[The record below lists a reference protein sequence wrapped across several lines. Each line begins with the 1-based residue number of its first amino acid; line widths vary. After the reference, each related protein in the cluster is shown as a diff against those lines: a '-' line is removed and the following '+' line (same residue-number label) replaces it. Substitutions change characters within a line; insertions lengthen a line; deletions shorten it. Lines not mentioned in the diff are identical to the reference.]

1 MTNKITNIYPKLILI
16 LLVVILMSV
25 TIFAQDK
32 SGNNKILEKL
42 FAKAKS
48 ENWQKLKQEERIPL
62 IAKSFLGIKYTA
74 GTLENPEKEICLV
87 NLEGLDC
94 FTFVEAVIN
103 INRLI
108 IDKRYNSDSL
118 YDYVQQTR
126 YRTGA
131 DLNNLKYTDRL
142 HYTSEWL
149 LQNGTSQNEK
159 NSLFKDISKELGG
172 EKFKFNL
179 GFMSQNPKFYP
190 ALVKYPEYVPVI
202 EKTEKYL
209 NSKEFYYIPK
219 DKVKS
224 IESKLK
230 SGDIILIATSKKGLD
245 YSHLGFAYRETD
257 GTMRLLH
264 ASTKQKEVIID
275 KTISEYLANNSSAIG
290 ISVLRME

>member
-16 LLVVILMSV
+16 LLIASLASA
-25 TIFAQDK
+25 TFIAQDK
-32 SGNNKILEKL
+32 SGNNKILSKL
-42 FAKAKS
+42 VAKAKS
-48 ENWQKLKQEERIPL
+48 EKWQKLKQEERIPL

-74 GTLENPEKEICLV
+74 GTLENPEKEVCLV

-108 IDKRYNSDSL
+108 IDQRYNSDSL

-149 LQNGTSQNEK
+149 IQNEK
-159 NSLFKDISKELGG
+159 SNLFNDITKELGG
-172 EKFKFNL
+172 EKIKFNL

-190 ALVKYPEYVPVI
+190 ALVKYPEYIPII
-202 EKTEKYL
+202 EKTEKFL

-219 DKVKS
+219 DKMKS

-257 GTMRLLH
+257 GTIRLLH

-275 KTISEYLANNSSAIG
+275 KTISEYLANNTSATG

>member
-1 MTNKITNIYPKLILI
+1 MKSKITISIILTIILTSLIVLAQYKHKNNQILDKLY
-16 LLVVILMSV
+16 SK
-25 TIFAQDK
+25 TK
-32 SGNNKILEKL
+32 T
-42 FAKAKS
+42 

-62 IAKSFLGIKYTA
+62 IAKSFLGTKYTA

-108 IDKRYNSDSL
+108 IDHKFNSDSL
-118 YDYVQQTR
+118 YNYVMQTR
-126 YRTGA
+126 YRVGA

-149 LQNGTSQNEK
+149 LQNQKLG
-159 NSLFKDISKELGG
+159 LFKDITKELGG
-172 EKFKFNL
+172 EKIKFNL

-190 ALVKYPEYVPVI
+190 ALVKYPEYIPVI
-202 EKTEKYL
+202 EKTEKYI
-209 NSKEFYYIPK
+209 NSKEFYYITK

-275 KTISEYLANNSSAIG
+275 KSISEYLANNSSAIG
-290 ISVLRME
+290 ISILRME

>member
-1 MTNKITNIYPKLILI
+1 MKYPIKISLLISIII
-16 LLVVILMSV
+16 LSLFAFLRVYANSDNHNQIL
-25 TIFAQDK
+25 D
-32 SGNNKILEKL
+32 KL
-42 FAKAKS
+42 FANAKS
-48 ENWQKLKQEERIPL
+48 ENWHNLKNEERIPL
-62 IAKSFLGIKYTA
+62 IAKSFLGTKYIA
-74 GTLENPEKEICLV
+74 GTLENPEKELCLV
-87 NLEGLDC
+87 NLQGLDC

-108 IDKRYNSDSL
+108 KDKKFKSDNL
-118 YDYVQQTR
+118 FDYVQQTR
-126 YRTGA
+126 YRIGS
-131 DLNNLKYTDRL
+131 DQNNLKYTDRL

-149 LQNGTSQNEK
+149 LHNQKLGI
-159 NSLFKDISKELGG
+159 FKDITKELGG
-172 EKFKFNL
+172 EKIKFNL

-190 ALVKYPEYVPVI
+190 ALVKYQDYITII

-245 YSHLGFAYRETD
+245 YSHLGFAYQEKD

-275 KTISEYLANNSSAIG
+275 KTISEYLANNSSASG
-290 ISVLRME
+290 ISVLRVE

>member
-16 LLVVILMSV
+16 LLIASLASA
-25 TIFAQDK
+25 TFIAQDK
-32 SGNNKILEKL
+32 SGNNKILSKL
-42 FAKAKS
+42 VAKAKS
-48 ENWQKLKQEERIPL
+48 EKWQKLKQEERIPL

-74 GTLENPEKEICLV
+74 GTLENPEKEVCLV

-108 IDKRYNSDSL
+108 IDQRYNSDSL

-149 LQNGTSQNEK
+149 IQNEK
-159 NSLFKDISKELGG
+159 SNLFNDITKELGG
-172 EKFKFNL
+172 EKIKFNL

-190 ALVKYPEYVPVI
+190 ALVKYPEYIPII
-202 EKTEKYL
+202 EKTEKYI

-224 IESKLK
+224 IENKLK

-275 KTISEYLANNSSAIG
+275 KTISEYLAQNTSATG
-290 ISVLRME
+290 INVLRME

>member
-1 MTNKITNIYPKLILI
+1 MKSKITISIIFTIILTSLIVIAQITNKNNQIL
-16 LLVVILMSV
+16 
-25 TIFAQDK
+25 D
-32 SGNNKILEKL
+32 KL
-42 FAKAKS
+42 FSNAKT
-48 ENWQKLKQEERIPL
+48 ENWQKLKQEELIPL
-62 IAKSFLGIKYTA
+62 IAKSFLGTKYTA

-108 IDKRYNSDSL
+108 LDQKFNADSL
-118 YDYVQQTR
+118 YDYVMQTR
-126 YRTGA
+126 YRVGA

-142 HYTSEWL
+142 HYTCEWL
-149 LQNGTSQNEK
+149 LQNQKLG
-159 NSLFKDISKELGG
+159 LFKDITKELGG
-172 EKFKFNL
+172 EKIKFNL

-190 ALVKYPEYVPVI
+190 ALVKYPEYIPII
-202 EKTEKYL
+202 EKTEKYI
-209 NSKEFYYIPK
+209 NSKEFYYISK
-219 DKVKS
+219 DKVKA

-245 YSHLGFAYRETD
+245 YSHLGFAYRETV

-275 KTISEYLANNSSAIG
+275 KSISEYLANNTSATG
-290 ISVLRME
+290 ISVLRMK

>member
-16 LLVVILMSV
+16 LLIASLASA
-25 TIFAQDK
+25 TFIAQDK
-32 SGNNKILEKL
+32 SGNNKILSKL

-48 ENWQKLKQEERIPL
+48 EKWQKLKQEDRIPL

-74 GTLENPEKEICLV
+74 GTLENPEKEVCLV

-108 IDKRYNSDSL
+108 IDQRYNSDSL

-149 LQNGTSQNEK
+149 IQNEK
-159 NSLFKDISKELGG
+159 SNLFNDITKELGG
-172 EKFKFNL
+172 EKIKFNL

-190 ALVKYPEYVPVI
+190 ALVKYPEYIPII
-202 EKTEKYL
+202 EKTEKYI

-224 IESKLK
+224 IENKLK

-275 KTISEYLANNSSAIG
+275 KTISEYLANNTSATG